1 MRLTCMRGTLMHIFR
16 RVQEKQIHKDSTGY
30 KTMFNGNTLQILSS
44 VQTQRS
50 VLQPVCEVITAVL

>member
-1 MRLTCMRGTLMHIFR
+1 MRGTLMHIFR